1 MPVIFTFDCPGSMG
15 PMTDHDPNDLN
26 GSLKGIIAPNR
37 PSLRGMDLAEVRKP
51 KGLPPVHL
59 WNPDFCGM
67 IPMTI
72 KRDGTWHYM
81 GTPINRPAMVRLFST
96 ILRREPDG
104 SFVLVTPVER
114 VGIEVE
120 DAPFLAI
127 ALHVLDQDGRIALEF
142 ETSVG
147 DRVIA
152 GPEHEIRVETAP
164 KTGEPSPYVH
174 IRAGL
179 EARLSR
185 SVFYELV
192 DLGFEREG
200 LWGVESLGVFFAL
213 GPAE

>member
-1 MPVIFTFDCPGSMG
+1 MG

-26 GSLKGIIAPNR
+26 GSLKGIIASER
-37 PSLRGMDLAEVRKP
+37 PTLRGMDLPELRKT

-59 WNPDFCGM
+59 WNPDYCGM

-127 ALHVLDQDGRIALEF
+127 SLQVLDHEGVIALEF

-152 GPEHEIRVETAP
+152 GAAHKIRVETDP
-164 KTGEPSPYVH
+164 KSGEPSPYVH

-185 SVFYELV
+185 VVFYELV
-192 DLGFEREG
+192 DLGFERAG
-200 LWGVESLGVFFAL
+200 LWGVESMGHFFAL

>member
-1 MPVIFTFDCPGSMG
+1 MG
-15 PMTDHDPNDLN
+15 HMTDHDPNDLN

-37 PSLRGMDLAEVRKP
+37 PSLRGMDLEDVRKP

-59 WNPDFCGM
+59 WNPDYCGI
-67 IPMTI
+67 IPMVI

-127 ALHVLDQDGRIALEF
+127 ALQLHDQDGAPVLEF

-147 DRVIA
+147 DQVIA
-152 GPEHEIRVETAP
+152 GPDHPIRVETDP
-164 KTGEPSPYVH
+164 KTGEPSPYIH

-185 SVFYELV
+185 AVFYELV
-192 DLGFEREG
+192 DLGFERDG
-200 LWGVESLGVFFAL
+200 VWGVESKGTFFAL

>member
-1 MPVIFTFDCPGSMG
+1 
-15 PMTDHDPNDLN
+15 
-26 GSLKGIIAPNR
+26 
-37 PSLRGMDLAEVRKP
+37 
-51 KGLPPVHL
+51 
-59 WNPDFCGM
+59 
-67 IPMTI
+67 
-72 KRDGTWHYM
+72 
-81 GTPINRPAMVRLFST
+81 MVRLFST

-127 ALHVLDQDGRIALEF
+127 ALQAHDQDGGKALEF

-152 GPEHEIRVETAP
+152 GSEHKIRVETDP

-179 EARLSR
+179 EARISR
-185 SVFYELV
+185 AVFYELV

-200 LWGVESLGVFFAL
+200 FWGVESMGLFFAL